1 LLRLGEIRVI
11 NEEGTLVGIMTARK
25 ALNLAREDGLDLVL
39 VTDSSTPPVC
49 RIADY
54 GKMKYLESKRKRE
67 NHKKVQETKGLKISP
82 RISDH
87 DLGITQ
93 RKANEFLKDGNK
105 VKVTCQFRKREL
117 AHPELGMDRLNRLA
131 EALLENGVLEIP
143 PALEGR
149 AMSMLI
155 RPK

>member
-1 LLRLGEIRVI
+1 M
-11 NEEGTLVGIMTARK
+11 NARK
-25 ALNLAREDGLDLVL
+25 ALNLAREDGLDLIL
-39 VTDSSTPPVC
+39 VTDTATPPVC

-67 NHKKVQETKGLKISP
+67 NHKKVQDTKGLKISP

-87 DLGITQ
+87 DLSITQ
-93 RKANEFLKDGNK
+93 RKAKEFLEDGDK
-105 VKVTCQFRKREL
+105 VKITCQFRKREL
-117 AHPELGMDRLNRLA
+117 VHPEQGMERLKRLA
-131 EALLENGVLEIP
+131 EQLSEVGVLESG

-149 AMSMLI
+149 AMLMML